1 MTFKNNKIGL
11 IMALMGIG
19 ALAAYFVN
27 WYKPCQPSGIILFDL
42 SISVILTMFFG
53 KKLQTV
59 RILPIFQIEDLAFF

>member
-1 MTFKNNKIGL
+1 MTFKITKIGL

-27 WYKPCQPSGIILFDL
+27 WFNPVSPQGIILFDL

-53 KKLQTV
+53 KITN
-59 RILPIFQIEDLAFF
+59 RPDFANFSN